1 MYNSQSHIWSPN
13 SQRQGVSHVRDVW
26 CHRTSSYEKAGQ
38 HVAVWLIWFGSR
50 INRVSTLIS
59 GSSLHTAAG
68 DWGSSLHNV
77 SIMATL
83 LTKAISVTHSPN
95 AHLSCCESNESSS
108 NGAWPSQVGSF
119 MKCLCL
125 LMARGFS
132 HGQPVLKTP
141 LCRWAAICSPLLVS
155 CF

>member
-1 MYNSQSHIWSPN
+1 MSQNI
-13 SQRQGVSHVRDVW
+13 QLR
-26 CHRTSSYEKAGQ
+26 KGQ
-38 HVAVWLIWFGSR
+38 PACGSLADLIWKSDKQSFDTNLR
-50 INRVSTLIS
+50 KQFTHS
-59 GSSLHTAAG
+59 GRQLRQLT
-68 DWGSSLHNV
+68 V

-83 LTKAISVTHSPN
+83 LTKAISVTHSSN

-108 NGAWPSQVGSF
+108 NGARPSQVGSF

-125 LMARGFS
+125 MARGVS